1 VLVSR
6 LVVFDGDCVLCD
18 RTVRFITQR
27 SQPATFTF
35 VARQSSAGAAALAP
49 FPQAATVDG
58 VFLIEAGRIYARS
71 DAALRIARSMHA
83 PWPAF
88 AALAGVVPRA
98 LRDAVYDA
106 IARNRYRWFGRLTD
120 E

>member
-1 VLVSR
+1 VSR

-27 SQPATFTF
+27 SQPATFAF
-35 VARQSSAGAAALAP
+35 AARQSAAGQAALAP
-49 FPQAATVDG
+49 FPQAASVDG
-58 VFLIEAGRIYARS
+58 VVLIETDRVSTRS

-83 PWPAF
+83 PWPGL
-88 AALAGVVPRA
+88 AALAGIVPRA

-120 E
+120 G